1 MPIINLAGRFLLEL
15 AAIGAVGFWGYQAV
29 DPLPARIVVAIG
41 AATALVVFWALVV
54 APNADNAIPA
64 DVRVLIGSVVLL
76 LAAGALAIAGQPT
89 LGIAFAAAVIVNT
102 VLLFILGH
110 DMPAAFARSA

>member
-1 MPIINLAGRFLLEL
+1 MLVINLAGRFLLEL
-15 AAIGAVGFWGYQAV
+15 AAIGAVGFWAFQAV

-54 APNADNAIPA
+54 APKADNAIPA
-64 DVRVLIGSVVLL
+64 DVRVVIGSVVLL

-89 LGIAFAAAVIVNT
+89 LGLVFAAAAIVNT
-102 VLLFILGH
+102 VLLFVLGH
-110 DMPAAFARSA
+110 DMPATFARSA